1 MSFGA
6 SQPMLCPVVIQG
18 PNGALVA
25 MYHPPASGVA
35 PRGGVLVVPPFA
47 EEMNRCRSMVT
58 MQARALAALG
68 HGVLVLDP
76 FGTGDSAGD
85 FCDATWERWLDDL
98 RCGAQWLQA
107 QGLGCQTLW
116 GVRLGALM
124 ATQLAGSLPEVRRLL
139 LWQPVVAGKTY
150 WTQFLRIRIAAEMSQ
165 ADGVKSTE
173 ELRQWSARGDVV
185 EVSGFEV
192 GAALAQRLDTL
203 SLPAGALA
211 PGLQVDWFE
220 VLADAEAVVPKANA
234 KAVDALR
241 GQGLTVNLA
250 TVTGPAFWQVHERAV
265 APELLAS
272 TTQVAGGWP
281 APPEAPVPKPLAR
294 ADVAAE
300 PECPVVFGCQGE
312 ELSGVLHRGDP
323 ASSVGIVIVVAGGP
337 QYRAGAHRQFV
348 MLARMFAGRGY
359 PVLRFDLRG
368 MGDSSGEYRG
378 FEDSRSDIRAAVDEL
393 QRHAPGV
400 KRLMLFGECESATG
414 ILFYAYQDPRVRKVA
429 LANPWVRT
437 EEGRAEV
444 ILKHYYRDRLTSR
457 KFWVDMFSGRLQL
470 GRAIVSFAQTLKT
483 FLAGRKSLRAGVD
496 QSARN
501 DLDGLPLVAKT
512 AEGLRRFGGSTLLL
526 MSGCDYIA
534 REFDDVTKSS
544 QAWADLLD
552 NPRVHRVDIADADHT
567 FSRVEWK
574 TQAHDALVRWLALP
588 DAA

>member
-1 MSFGA
+1 MKT
-6 SQPMLCPVVIQG
+6 QLCPVVIQG
-18 PNGALVA
+18 PNGSLVA
-25 MYHPPASGVA
+25 LYHTPAPGVA

-58 MQARALAALG
+58 MQARALASLG

-116 GVRLGALM
+116 GVRLGAIM
-124 ATQLAGSLPEVRRLL
+124 AMELAQLLPDVRRLL
-139 LWQPVVAGKTY
+139 LWQPVVSGKTY
-150 WTQFLRIRIAAEMSQ
+150 WTQFLRIRIAAEMAQ

-173 ELRQWSARGDVV
+173 ELRQRSARGEAV

-203 SLPAGALA
+203 SLPDPQKGTLP

-220 VLADAEAVVPKANA
+220 VLAEADAVVPKANA
-234 KAVDALR
+234 KAADALR
-241 GQGLTVNLA
+241 GQGVAVNLA

-265 APELLAS
+265 APDLLTATTQLAS
-272 TTQVAGGWP
+272 GWP
-281 APPEAPVPKPLAR
+281 APPEAPVPRPPAR
-294 ADVAAE
+294 ADAAAE
-300 PECPVVFGCQGE
+300 PECPVVFTCQGE
-312 ELSGVLHRGDP
+312 ELSGVLHRGAA
-323 ASSVGIVIVVAGGP
+323 ASTVGIVIVVAGGP

-368 MGDSSGEYRG
+368 MGDSSGEYLG
-378 FEDSRSDIRAAVDEL
+378 FEQSRPDIRAAVDEL
-393 QRHAPGV
+393 QRQVPGV
-400 KRLMLFGECESATG
+400 QRVMLFGECESATG
-414 ILFYAYQDPRVRKVA
+414 ILFYAYQDPRVHKVA

-457 KFWVDMFSGRLQL
+457 KFWVDMLRGRMNV
-470 GRAIVSFAQTLKT
+470 GRAIVSFAQVLKT
-483 FLAGRKSLRAGVD
+483 FLMGRKSLRAGVD
-496 QSARN
+496 KTARD

-512 AEGLRRFGGSTLLL
+512 AEGLRRFQGRTLLL

-552 NPRVHRVDIADADHT
+552 GPRVQRVDIADADHT

-574 TQAHDALVRWLALP
+574 TQAHDALLRWLHVE
-588 DAA
+588 